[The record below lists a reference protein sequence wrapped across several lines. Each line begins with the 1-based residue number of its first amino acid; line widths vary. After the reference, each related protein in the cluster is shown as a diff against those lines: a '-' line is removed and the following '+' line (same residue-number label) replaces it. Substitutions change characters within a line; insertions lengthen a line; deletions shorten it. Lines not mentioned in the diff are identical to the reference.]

1 MALDVVNPRMLE
13 LEVAKEILGELY
25 GIKISEVD
33 EQGWNLTY
41 THLLERHV
49 SRDYTPK
56 ASLGSWPKCMILV
69 YHE

>member
-1 MALDVVNPRMLE
+1 MAPDVVNPRILE

-41 THLLERHV
+41 THLLEGHV
-49 SRDYTPK
+49 SRDY
-56 ASLGSWPKCMILV
+56 LLQKCR
-69 YHE
+69 